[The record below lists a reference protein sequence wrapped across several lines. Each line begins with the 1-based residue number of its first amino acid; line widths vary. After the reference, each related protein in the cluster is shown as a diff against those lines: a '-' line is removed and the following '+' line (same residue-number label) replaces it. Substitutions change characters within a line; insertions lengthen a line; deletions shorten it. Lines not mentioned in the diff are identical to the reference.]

1 MDYEIVLDDDRL
13 AELARGWEDKG
24 IPVAVDFEEEC
35 NLHVYGEHICTM
47 QLYDGTA
54 FYLADV
60 LSDSLTGR
68 GLESFFSADFEKI
81 WFECRSDL
89 SILFKK
95 YGIRTKR
102 VFDLRVLAKALGEN
116 GGLDKVLSAFLD
128 LPGAGDKK
136 KNQQE
141 NWMRRPLSDRQI
153 AYALD
158 DVKYLFLL
166 RHELERRVA
175 EAGLEDQVAGAMRNI
190 CAVSPG
196 KPGWMKLTNTRM
208 LNRAEKVYLRN
219 LFNAREAI
227 AERFNV
233 PAVNVLDKREV
244 LRISLKC
251 PKCRPD
257 MAKEL
262 EGAPKRFRS
271 LLIEAFEKAVE
282 SGICE
287 LEGRADV

>member
-13 AELARGWEDKG
+13 AALARRWEG
-24 IPVAVDFEEEC
+24 GGVSVAVDFEEEC

-47 QLYDGTA
+47 QLYDGAA
-54 FYLADV
+54 FYLVDV
-60 LSDSLTGR
+60 LSGSLTRR
-68 GLESFFSADFEKI
+68 GLESFFSADFEKV

-102 VFDLRVLAKALGEN
+102 VLDLRVLAKALGEN
-116 GGLDKVLSAFLD
+116 GGLDKVLSSFLD
-128 LPGAGDKK
+128 LSGDGDKK

-141 NWMRRPLSDRQI
+141 NWMRRPLSERQI

-158 DVKYLFLL
+158 DVKYLFRL
-166 RHELERRVA
+166 RDELERRIA

-190 CAVSPG
+190 CAVGPG
-196 KPGWMKLTNTRM
+196 KPGWMKLTNTRA
-208 LNRAEKVYLRN
+208 LNRAEKVYLKN

-233 PAVNVLDKREV
+233 PAVNVLDKKEV

-257 MAKEL
+257 MEKEL

-271 LLIEAFEKAVE
+271 LLVEAFDKAVE
-282 SGICE
+282 SSLGE
-287 LEGRADV
+287 LEGRTDA